1 MAKND
6 LRGVAVDELTPP
18 DAAVEL
24 EILAA
29 EIAAAD
35 AAYYQDDAP
44 SLSDAA
50 YDALRQRNEAI
61 ETLFPK
67 LIRKDSP
74 SAWRVISSSF
84 TQTLSFSKRM
94 LSCKA

>member
-44 SLSDAA
+44 SLSDAGLMMLCVNA
-50 YDALRQRNEAI
+50 MKRLRRY
-61 ETLFPK
+61 
-67 LIRKDSP
+67 SP
-74 SAWRVISSSF
+74 SLFEKIAHQSVSVPV
-84 TQTLSFSKRM
+84 LPPALEKFSIACR
-94 LSCKA
+94 CYP

>member
-44 SLSDAA
+44 SLSDGG
-50 YDALRQRNEAI
+50 L
-61 ETLFPK
+61 
-67 LIRKDSP
+67 
-74 SAWRVISSSF
+74 
-84 TQTLSFSKRM
+84 
-94 LSCKA
+94 